1 MTDGAAVPLKLTIRR
16 ASLSDAR
23 GIAQV
28 HLETWRS
35 AYAGILPDH
44 VMVNMTL
51 DGKASAWRS
60 SIAQQ
65 GSREAVLAARVSE
78 VGGTGSDVVGFAS
91 CGPQGGSRA
100 TDKGEVHTLYVLP
113 DWQEQGV
120 GRALLS
126 GCFRV
131 LKSAGMKS
139 ALVWVLAD
147 NPSRF
152 FYQAMGGKAA
162 ATRDEP
168 LWGTIVRQVAYHWPD
183 LAALPE
189 SIREK

>member
-1 MTDGAAVPLKLTIRR
+1 VGLKLTIRR
-16 ASLSDAR
+16 ANLADAR
-23 GIAQV
+23 GIANV
-28 HLETWRS
+28 HVETWRA

-65 GSREAVLAARVSE
+65 GPREAVLTARVSE
-78 VGGTGSDVVGFAS
+78 TGANGSDVVGFAS
-91 CGPQGGSRA
+91 CGPMGASRS
-100 TDKGEVHTLYVLP
+100 TDRGEVHTLYVLP
-113 DWQEQGV
+113 DWQEQGI
-120 GRALLS
+120 GRALLC

-131 LKSAGMKS
+131 LRTAGMKS
-139 ALVWVLAD
+139 AQVWVLTD

-168 LWGTIVRQVAYHWPD
+168 LWGTVVRQMAYHWPD

-189 SIREK
+189 SCREK